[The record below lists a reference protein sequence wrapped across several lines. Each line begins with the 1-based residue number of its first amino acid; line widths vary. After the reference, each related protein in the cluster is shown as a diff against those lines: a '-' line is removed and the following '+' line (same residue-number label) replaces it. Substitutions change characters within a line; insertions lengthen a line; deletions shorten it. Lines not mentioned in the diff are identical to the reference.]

1 MSGSWMD
8 MGVEGGEVVLV
19 FEEGKVIRKIVEAVE
34 ALIEEA
40 TFKVSPEEGFVLQ
53 ALDPAKIAMV
63 QVFLPKPFFS
73 EIQVEGESF
82 FGVNFT
88 ELAKVMKRVKSDD
101 RVEFHLTR
109 DSLTV
114 VLRDGFKRTHR
125 LALLPP
131 EEFQVRSLKVNFTA
145 GIRMDSRKM
154 PEIIKELKGISS
166 EVEITID
173 GERTEFAARSE
184 RQESRI
190 TIEKT
195 DPIVLDIWAQEPA
208 RAVYGLGYL
217 EKMVKP
223 ADISAEVS
231 LEIATDKPMMM
242 KYSIGGFADAR
253 VVYYL
258 ANVAGM

>member
-1 MSGSWMD
+1 MSES
-8 MGVEGGEVVLV
+8 VGEVILV
-19 FEEGKVIRKIVEAVE
+19 FEEGKVVRKVVEAVE
-34 ALIEEA
+34 AMIEEA

-63 QVFLPKPFFS
+63 QVFLPKSFFS
-73 EIQVEGESF
+73 EIQVDKESF

-88 ELAKVMKRVKSDD
+88 ELVKIMKRVKADD
-101 RVEFHLTR
+101 RVEFRLTR

-114 VLRDGFKRTHR
+114 VIRNGFKRTHR

-145 GIRMDSRKM
+145 GIRMDSKRL
-154 PEIIKELKGISS
+154 PDVIKELKGIAS

-173 GERTEFAARSE
+173 GEKAEFGARSE

-195 DPIVLDIWAQEPA
+195 DPVVLDIWAEEPA
-208 RAVYGLGYL
+208 RAVYGMAYL
-217 EKMVKP
+217 ERMTKP
-223 ADISAEVS
+223 ADISAEVT
-231 LEIATDKPMMM
+231 LEMATDKPL
-242 KYSIGGFADAR
+242 KLHYSIGGFADAGVR
-253 VVYYL
+253 YYL
-258 ANVAGM
+258 ANVSGM